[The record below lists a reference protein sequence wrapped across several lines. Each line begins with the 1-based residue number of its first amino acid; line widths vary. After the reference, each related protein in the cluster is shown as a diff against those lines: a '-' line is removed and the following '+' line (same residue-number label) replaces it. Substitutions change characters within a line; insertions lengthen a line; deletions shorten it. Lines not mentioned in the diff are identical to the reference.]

1 MTEVKSRVKR
11 RYNSATRREQAVGTR
26 RHVLAAAARVFAER
40 GYGRTTMEGIAAA
53 AEVGVAT
60 VYANFGTKAALV
72 EALIKQV
79 TGDESL
85 DVHLVLDEPNLERA
99 LERAAVNIRKL
110 HERSAPLTD
119 LLRSARGHE
128 PVLEALWRGWQ
139 EGHLAAMRL
148 FSDWLGSLGVLRQ
161 GLRPGE
167 AADILYALAGAETYR
182 ELVQERGWSPRRYQ
196 AWLAEAGKRLLFDT
210 SASS

>member
-1 MTEVKSRVKR
+1 MAEMESRVKR
-11 RYNSATRREQAVGTR
+11 RYNSPTRREQADGTR
-26 RHVLAAAARVFAER
+26 RHVLAAAARVFADR
-40 GYGRTTMEGIAAA
+40 GYGRTTMEAIAAA

-72 EALIKQV
+72 EALIQQV
-79 TGDESL
+79 THDERL
-85 DVHLVLDEPNLERA
+85 DVHLVLNEPNLERA
-99 LERAAVNIRKL
+99 LERGAANIRKL
-110 HERSAPLTD
+110 HARSAPLTD

-139 EGHLAAMRL
+139 EQHLAAMRL
-148 FSDWLGSLGVLRQ
+148 VSQWLASRGVLRK
-161 GLRPGE
+161 GMRPDE

-182 ELVQERGWSPRRYQ
+182 ELVHDRGWSPHRYQ
-196 AWLAEAGKRLLFDT
+196 AWLADAGRRMLLDT

>member
-1 MTEVKSRVKR
+1 MEGRVKR
-11 RYNSATRREQAVGTR
+11 RYNSPTRREQATGTR

-40 GYGRTTMEGIAAA
+40 GYGRTTMEAIAAA

-79 TGDESL
+79 TGDENL

-99 LERAAVNIRKL
+99 LERAALNIRKL
-110 HERSAPLTD
+110 HERSVTLTD

-128 PVLEALWRGWQ
+128 PVLEVLWRGWQ

-161 GLRPGE
+161 GLRPNE

-196 AWLAEAGKRLLFDT
+196 AWLAETGKRLLFDT
-210 SASS
+210 SASL